1 MLTIRKTKTASGAIA
16 VQVVVYSKGTTK
28 VEKHIGSAN
37 NKEAISI
44 LFQKAEKWIE
54 SKSKQQNLF
63 APEIPIELSESNLE
77 LVKVVHDFAYN
88 LIEQVALKCGLSLKK
103 DRFLFD
109 FALMRMIE
117 PASKLRTIMLLQRYF
132 SISYSERTVYR
143 KMKTLI
149 TDKKRIEK
157 LAIHCAK
164 EMLQADITIVL
175 YDVTTLYFETFKG
188 DQLRKEGFSK
198 DNKPQQPQI
207 VLGLLVSRQGFPLG
221 YEIFPGNTFEGKT
234 MLSILKEFISY
245 HNVQKPIV
253 VADAAMLSKT
263 NIEELQKEGFS
274 YIVGARMANTTNAVF
289 DQVRKRLGKSQQ
301 NNPIRINSPT
311 GDLIV
316 EFSEKRFRKDKH
328 EFDRQL
334 ERAKQIVKKKQG
346 GKNARF
352 VMYKTNDVD
361 TELNDALITKA
372 KALLGVKGYYTNVT
386 VNVLTNLEIIERY
399 HDLWHIEHT
408 FRVAKSDLSSRPIFH
423 YAEQA
428 VRSHILICFT
438 ALMLSKYL
446 EIKTQLSLKQ
456 ILDEIW
462 EIKDVHLYNTL
473 SETSFSIR
481 SKISQ
486 QAREIVKKIS
496 SNLTY

>member
-1 MLTIRKTKTASGAIA
+1 MLSIRRTKTASGATA
-16 VQVVVYSKGTTK
+16 VQVVRYTNGTTK
-28 VEKHIGSAN
+28 VEKHIGSAK

-44 LFQKAEKWIE
+44 LYQKAEKWIE
-54 SKSKQQNLF
+54 NKTKQQNF
-63 APEIPIELSESNLE
+63 FVPEVPIELSQSNLE

-88 LIEQVALKCGLSLKK
+88 LIEQVALQCGLSLKK

-117 PASKLRTIMLLQRYF
+117 PASKLRTITLLQRYF

-149 TDKKRIEK
+149 TDKKRIEE

-164 EMLQADITIVL
+164 EMLQADIAIVL

-188 DQLRKEGFSK
+188 DELRKEGFSK

-245 HNVQKPIV
+245 HNVQKPVV

-263 NIEELQKEGFS
+263 NIEELKKEGFS
-274 YIVGARMANTTNAVF
+274 YIVGARMANTTNSVF
-289 DQVRKRLGKSQQ
+289 DEVSKKLGKSQE

-316 EFSEKRFRKDKH
+316 EFSEKRYRKDKH
-328 EFDRQL
+328 EFERQL
-334 ERAKQIVKKKQG
+334 ERAKQIIEKKQG

-352 VMYKTNDVD
+352 VRYKTNHVD
-361 TELNDALITKA
+361 TELNDALIAKA
-372 KALLGVKGYYTNVT
+372 KALLGVKGYYTNVP
-386 VNVLTNLEIIERY
+386 VKVLTNTEIIARY
-399 HDLWHIEHT
+399 HDLWHVEHT
-408 FRVAKSDLSSRPIFH
+408 FRIAKSDLSSRPIFH
-423 YAEQA
+423 YAEKA

-438 ALMLSKYL
+438 AMMISKYL
-446 EIKTQLSLKQ
+446 EIKARMSLKL

-473 SETSFSIR
+473 TETSFSIR
-481 SKISQ
+481 SKISPE
-486 QAREIVKKIS
+486 ARGIVRKTAP
-496 SNLTY
+496 NLPY